1 MRAFTFLYLWSA
13 LRPLAAVTLGLATFA
28 ASSGSAT
35 AQTPEQV
42 DLLLVLAADTS
53 SSMKEPEFRL
63 QRSGYAAAF
72 RDPRVISAISATP
85 TGRIAVAYVE
95 WSGPWLQK
103 VIIDWTLIDSED
115 AARRFS
121 ARMLAAPRAFSKK
134 STAIGA
140 AIDFCTEQFDRAPF
154 RAQRRIIDISGDG
167 DNNTGRKVTAA
178 RDEAMAE
185 GVTINGLVILG
196 PLNGTERV
204 DHSNPPGGLAHY
216 YRSNVI
222 GGAGAFVAVAEGY
235 RSFGDALVHK
245 LVREIA
251 MRLDLAD
258 EHRSRDEDG
267 QFLIR

>member
-1 MRAFTFLYLWSA
+1 LTLA
-13 LRPLAAVTLGLATFA
+13 LAALA
-28 ASSGSAT
+28 ASAGRLA
-35 AQTPEQV
+35 AQGPERV

-72 RDPRVISAISATP
+72 RDSRVISAIRATP
-85 TGRIAVAYVE
+85 TGRIAVTFVE

-103 VIIDWTLIDSED
+103 VVIEWTLIDNKE
-115 AARRFS
+115 AAHRFS
-121 ARMLAAPRAFSKK
+121 DRMLAAPRAFSKK

-140 AIDFCTEQFDRAPF
+140 AIEFCADQFSRAPF
-154 RAQRRIIDISGDG
+154 RASRHIIDISGDG
-167 DNNTGRKVTAA
+167 DNNTGRKVAAA
-178 RDEAMAE
+178 RDEAVAE
-185 GVTINGLVILG
+185 DITINGLVILG
-196 PLNGTERV
+196 PLNGTDSI

-216 YRSNVI
+216 YRSKVI

-235 RSFGDALVHK
+235 GSFGDALVHK

-251 MRLDLAD
+251 MGPEPAAELQW
-258 EHRSRDEDG
+258 HHGPG